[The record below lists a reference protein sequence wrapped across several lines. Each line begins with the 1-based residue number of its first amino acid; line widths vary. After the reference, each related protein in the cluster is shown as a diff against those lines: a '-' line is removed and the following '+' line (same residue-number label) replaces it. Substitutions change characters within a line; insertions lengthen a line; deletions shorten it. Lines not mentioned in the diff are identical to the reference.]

1 MTILLDEN
9 LDKRLANQL
18 QAYSIKTVQQM
29 GWAGMKNGQLLQ
41 VMKDKF
47 DVFITA
53 DQNLIS
59 QQNNALVS
67 EIAIIVL
74 KAKTNRLKDHLP
86 LVPKIQQALSEI
98 EKGQVICVQ

>member
-18 QAYSIKTVQQM
+18 QAYNIKTVQQM

-53 DQNLIS
+53 DQNLI
-59 QQNNALVS
+59 
-67 EIAIIVL
+67 AIMVL

-86 LVPKIQQALSEI
+86 LIPKIQQALSEI
-98 EKGQVICVQ
+98 KKGQVICVQ